1 MNYRKLGK
9 YGIKVSE
16 ISIGGWLTYGKSV
29 DADQTSKIIRRAVDL
44 GVNYIDIADIYARGE
59 AERVIG
65 AAIKDMT
72 RSDLVISSKV
82 FWPMSDN
89 INDRGL
95 SRKHIIESID
105 RSLERIGVDYLDL
118 YFCHRFD
125 PETEIEEVVRA
136 MDHLVRQGKVLYWGT
151 SVWEASQIRVAVAEA
166 EKIHGYIPAVEQ
178 PRYNMIDRHIET
190 EIVPACQ
197 KHGLGLVVWS
207 PLAQG
212 LLTGKYNKSLPKGS
226 RGAET
231 DWLKNDLNDA
241 NLEKIKALATLAES
255 HDITISQL
263 ALAWVLRL
271 PAISSAI
278 TGATKVEQVEENVAA
293 CDITLEQETVD
304 QIESI
309 LGNNPAEN

>member
-29 DADQTSKIIRRAVDL
+29 VADQTSKIIRRAVDL

-72 RSDLVISSKV
+72 RSELVISSKV